1 MNRRF
6 NSTGRNYIIAGLCM
20 ILVIMGVGYAAFSSQ
35 LKISGT
41 SNITS
46 NWSVKITNIESKV
59 VSGAPTDAETPGYT
73 DTTATFKTRLTSP
86 GDTMQYDVTVSNE
99 GDIDAKLD
107 KITVPESNNP
117 AIGFE
122 VSGIEE
128 GSLLEAKQTAIL
140 TVTVK
145 YNNVTEQPDDLTAD
159 LKVTLD
165 YSQAPDGYVP
175 PAPSETIGGQ
185 EVELVESGD
194 GLYEDEY
201 ESGRL
206 IYRGQNPNNYI
217 TFNEELWR
225 IVAKETDG
233 TYKIIRN
240 ETLPERAFDKSNH
253 RSTEKNTYCDYPSNG
268 CGVFAAVSGEFSS
281 PSGSQKGTV
290 TEDSSIKIYLNED
303 YYTNN
308 INSTAKGQMIPHS
321 FNIGAVERLSSSSND
336 SISKNIAG
344 EKMYQWTGNVGLANV
359 SDILRASTNPLC
371 TSATTSWNGGISNT
385 KCNSNYLSDKGTAST
400 LYYWTI
406 NAGSYESGGYS
417 YLAWSGAGNGSYA
430 YVYSNSAIDSYKRA
444 PRPVVFLKSDITLTG
459 EGTESNPYT
468 IM

>member
-1 MNRRF
+1 MHKRLNK
-6 NSTGRNYIIAGLCM
+6 TQRNYIIIGLCM

-59 VSGAPTDAETPGYT
+59 LSGAPTDAQSPSYT

-107 KITVPESNNP
+107 KITVPENTNP

-175 PAPSETIGGQ
+175 PVPSETIGGQ
-185 EVELVESGD
+185 KVELVESGD

-217 TFNEELWR
+217 EFNGELWR

-240 ETLPERAFDKSNH
+240 DVLSNRAYDEANH
-253 RSTEKNTYCDYPSNG
+253 RSTEKNTYCQQPQYG
-268 CGVFAAVSGEFSS
+268 CGVYAAVDGEFSS

-290 TEDSSIKIYLNED
+290 TEDSSIKIYLND
-303 YYTNN
+303 NYYVND
-308 INSTAKGQMIPHS
+308 INETAKEQMTSHS
-321 FNIGAVERLSSSSND
+321 FNIGAVERLNQSGSEAD

-344 EKMYQWTGNVGLANV
+344 EKMYTWAGNVGLVNV

-371 TSATTSWNGGISNT
+371 TSATTSWDDT
-385 KCNSNYLSDKGTAST
+385 DACNSNYLLDKGIANS

-406 NAGSYESGGYS
+406 NAFSNESGGIS
-417 YLAWSGAGNGSYA
+417 AAWSGTVYSSYA
-430 YVYSNSAIDSYKRA
+430 YVNDNSASNSDSA
-444 PRPVVFLKSDITLTG
+444 PRPVIFLKSDTTLSG
-459 EGTESNPYT
+459 EGTKESPFT
-468 IM
+468 IVE